1 MVDGY
6 EIHNG
11 FAKKKSKK
19 SKNLYGTFVH
29 GLFDNDRLRYSMF
42 SNINPNYKGY
52 NFKKYKEKTIK
63 EFARHIS
70 CHVDINYIQKR
81 LDE

>member
-29 GLFDNDRLRYSMF
+29 GLFDNDTCF
-42 SNINPNYKGY
+42 QI
-52 NFKKYKEKTIK
+52 
-63 EFARHIS
+63 
-70 CHVDINYIQKR
+70 
-81 LDE
+81 